1 MEYVLYYNML
11 LTGYNQKG
19 IYMKGKIISRII
31 ELWKGAMHVDLPPT
45 KARFAFTLAE
55 VLITLGIIGVVA
67 AMTIPTLM
75 TTFAKK
81 RTETQLKTFYSKIN
95 QTVKMSI
102 ADNGDPEGWIT
113 INKTYTYDENVEFLK
128 TYFFPYMK
136 TLGYEN
142 CANGDDNRVC
152 IYLMDGGIM
161 TFRVDGNGG
170 DIAYYINLEKEKV
183 LDFYKNRTIIPNMP
197 RHYFAFQFAKKG
209 LTEGSIL
216 SENFVEPYIY
226 FWNRETEQL
235 INSSFQGCN
244 KNCYKTRNCAYCTK
258 LIQINSWKIPNNYPW

>member
-1 MEYVLYYNML
+1 
-11 LTGYNQKG
+11 
-19 IYMKGKIISRII
+19 MKNNNFT
-31 ELWKGAMHVDLPPT
+31 LAGATHVDLPPT

-113 INKTYTYDENVEFLK
+113 INKNYTYDENVEFLK

-142 CANGDDNRVC
+142 CSSSSEPFVC
-152 IYLMDGGIM
+152 IHLMDGGM
-161 TFRVDGNGG
+161 LTFRVDGNGG
-170 DIAYYINLEKEKV
+170 DLLYFTNIDNNKV
-183 LDFYKNRTIIPNMP
+183 IDYMKNSDITIPNMP

-226 FWNRETEQL
+226 SWNRETEQL

>member
-1 MEYVLYYNML
+1 MENNDFTLA
-11 LTGYNQKG
+11 
-19 IYMKGKIISRII
+19 
-31 ELWKGAMHVDLPPT
+31 GATHTPTKAKRTYTLAEGATHTPT

-113 INKTYTYDENVEFLK
+113 INKNYTYDENVEFLK

-136 TLGYEN
+136 TFGYEN
-142 CANGDDNRVC
+142 CKYGSDNRVC

-161 TFRVDGNGG
+161 SFRVDGNGG
-170 DIAYYINLEKEKV
+170 DIVYYINLEKEKV
-183 LDFYKNRTIIPNMP
+183 LDYCKNRTIIPNRP
-197 RHYFAFQFAKKG
+197 RYAFSFQFAKKG
-209 LTEGSIL
+209 LTEGEIL
-216 SENFVEPYIY
+216 SENFIEPYI
-226 FWNRETEQL
+226 FAWDGTREHL
-235 INSSFQGCN
+235 KSRNGRGCYVGCE
-244 KNCYKTRNCAYCTK
+244 KDYKCAYCTK
-258 LIQINSWKIPNNYPW
+258 LIQMNSWEFPSDYPW